1 MKTESFGT
9 TAGGVKATLYT
20 LENKNHTVV
29 KVTDFGA
36 TLVSVLYADKEGKLC
51 DMVLGYDDAGAYEKG
66 TSCFGATIGRNGNRI
81 KGARATIGGKEWV
94 IEANEGE
101 SSQRKQRI
109 SSSDVGDEG
118 ER

>member
-29 KVTDFGA
+29 KVTDLGA

-51 DMVLGYDDAGAYEKG
+51 DMN
-66 TSCFGATIGRNGNRI
+66 GRDE
-81 KGARATIGGKEWV
+81 GKEHG
-94 IEANEGE
+94 NE
-101 SSQRKQRI
+101 SCINSRR
-109 SSSDVGDEG
+109 
-118 ER
+118 

>member
-29 KVTDFGA
+29 KVTDLGA

-51 DMVLGYDDAGAYEKG
+51 DMVIGLVGGLIFLIAGIILLNNSRK
-66 TSCFGATIGRNGNRI
+66 TRQHR
-81 KGARATIGGKEWV
+81 
-94 IEANEGE
+94 EGE
-101 SSQRKQRI
+101 N
-109 SSSDVGDEG
+109 
-118 ER
+118 